1 MREDR
6 DGEEARSRDGMSLN
20 ICGQLS
26 SNRDFGRDVKYM
38 ESGEECQECFV
49 NGTSKSERLYKT
61 VVRPA
66 ILYVL
71 ETVALTR
78 RQETELDVTKL
89 MMLRFLLGVS
99 RIERIRNEYTSR
111 TAQVKWFGDKAR
123 EVRL

>member
-1 MREDR
+1 MND
-6 DGEEARSRDGMSLN
+6 
-20 ICGQLS
+20 
-26 SNRDFGRDVKYM
+26 
-38 ESGEECQECFV
+38 
-49 NGTSKSERLYKT
+49 TSKS

-78 RQETELDVTKL
+78 RQEMELDVTKL

-99 RIERIRNEYTSR
+99 RIDRIRNECTSG